1 MIKIILNNFMTKGM
15 KKKRRDEIR
24 INLNKALKEKSISRT
39 EYDLIWDLATELN
52 IHMAEYYFEQATNK
66 EG

>member
-24 INLNKALKEKSISRT
+24 INLNKALKEKSISQT
-39 EYDLIWDLATELN
+39 EYDLIWDLTTELN